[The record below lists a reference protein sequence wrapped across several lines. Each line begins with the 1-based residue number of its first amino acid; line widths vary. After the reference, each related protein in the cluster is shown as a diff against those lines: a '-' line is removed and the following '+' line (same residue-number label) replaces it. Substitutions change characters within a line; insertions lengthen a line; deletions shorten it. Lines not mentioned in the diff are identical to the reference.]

1 MTKIES
7 TFNDVLVCH
16 GDIWIADYTEKTKT
30 YPKEERK
37 GVTIQEKPFD
47 DIASFH
53 LQNKEGID
61 ILAVNFERNKGF
73 FPHNFFARQN
83 YLLSLTK
90 GSGSQ
95 YLKCD
100 HQLFPREY
108 VLYFH
113 RLRKCL
119 FH

>member
-7 TFNDVLVCH
+7 TFNDVIVCH

-30 YPKEERK
+30 FPKEKRK

-61 ILAVNFERNKGF
+61 ILAVNFERNKSF
-73 FPHNFFARQN
+73 FPQGVHDCECLCRPKDVG
-83 YLLSLTK
+83 K
-90 GSGSQ
+90 G
-95 YLKCD
+95 
-100 HQLFPREY
+100 
-108 VLYFH
+108 
-113 RLRKCL
+113 
-119 FH
+119 

>member
-7 TFNDVLVCH
+7 TFNDVMVCH

-30 YPKEERK
+30 FPKEERK

-61 ILAVNFERNKGF
+61 ILAVNFERNKSF
-73 FPHNFFARQN
+73 FPQGVHDCECMCRPKDVGKGW
-83 YLLSLTK
+83 LLL
-90 GSGSQ
+90 
-95 YLKCD
+95 C
-100 HQLFPREY
+100 E
-108 VLYFH
+108 
-113 RLRKCL
+113 LRYCK
-119 FH
+119 FDNI